1 MKPLSER
8 ELQMNQQAATV
19 AAAVLSEPV
28 EAATRCE
35 HASTDMVAEAAGV
48 GRFTRGVAKFFGRA
62 PTLGNL
68 GGMLKQMETGGLPE
82 TFVLAVTTDQV
93 HVIEDK
99 HNRKDLVAGRVLR
112 SWDRADFKAR
122 TATPEWNVSRGV
134 PDDRQLLVLWVPIEA
149 TSNPYL
155 QAGVRAAA
163 EAGQPGLP
171 TDFMVAKDAPSQQLI
186 DALDAAGHVR
196 VVGVGADA
204 EEASD
209 PADPSDPDSSSD
221 PAEASFPRPSTAERL
236 QELETLRA
244 TGAVTEAEYARKRE
258 QIIDEL

>member
-1 MKPLSER
+1 
-8 ELQMNQQAATV
+8 MNQQAAAV
-19 AAAVLSEPV
+19 AAAVLSQPV

-35 HASTDMVAEAAGV
+35 HASTDMVAEAAGAS
-48 GRFTRGVAKFFGRA
+48 RFTRGVAKFFGRV

-82 TFVLAVTTDQV
+82 TFVLAVTRDQV

-99 HNRKDLVAGRVLR
+99 RSHRDLVAGRVLR

-122 TATPEWNVSRGV
+122 TVTPEWNVSRGV

-149 TSNPYL
+149 SSNPYL

-171 TDFMVAKDAPSQQLI
+171 TDFMVAKDAPSQRLI

-196 VVGVGADA
+196 VVDVLGDA
-204 EEASD
+204 EEAQD
-209 PADPSDPDSSSD
+209 PEDAADPSDVSS
-221 PAEASFPRPSTAERL
+221 PRPSTTERL

-244 TGAVTEAEYARKRE
+244 TGVVSEAEYARKRE